1 MVAILWSMADW
12 RPVTLSTNS
21 LLSFFSDDTG
31 GGGGGG
37 GGGRGHDIWVIW
49 VPGEMAKSPWGT
61 RLNIS
66 PQGVIPSNKSWTP

>member
-37 GGGRGHDIWVIW
+37 GGGQGARYLGYLGPRGNGKKPMGNEAQHFP
-49 VPGEMAKSPWGT
+49 PGGDPK
-61 RLNIS
+61 
-66 PQGVIPSNKSWTP
+66 